1 MHETLTTDTPEEL
14 GRDYDKTLLSII
26 YGNGR
31 SLGSHPGKIEV
42 LKEAARREEAD
53 ILLISEAGYVDNG
66 VQSIEGFDIAGNQP
80 KQVRSGAFAAGVT
93 AWTRKASSIKILYK
107 NCIEHIG
114 GFQAIELHTNKKM
127 TIVVFYRSPNQ
138 EETDIIKTGEYFE
151 SLEENVY
158 LLGDLNVPEAC
169 WRDMEI
175 KGYTKSKTA
184 KENVI
189 DALTC
194 GGYRKQIITFPT
206 RKDNILDIVIIPT
219 NSEADCRPT
228 ISPEA
233 TEERAGTDHEW
244 IWCGI
249 KSVPNETGREQGGG
263 ETYEVN
269 KIPVTNYD
277 IVQEIIDKHQ
287 WVNHPERCEEWNRET
302 YIHDETNC
310 VVCEFINL
318 CQRALKEGTTYKIK
332 KKNRNEMGSLD
343 EAIAKQTEI
352 TLALKRIKMR
362 SPTQYNCDRWKHQ
375 SKILNEMC
383 DIRSKQTADRFVSKL
398 DKDKNAIYRPISEQ
412 SGGQIRCLD
421 NEDGVTITEPKEV
434 GNILANHMC
443 NKVFKKSN
451 AEEMKRKVR
460 TKIRNQNRKREKGKI
475 KIFRIDEKLV
485 GEAIKEI
492 KSTRSVDAN
501 GISNEFILKTKKAIT
516 WIITSIGKL
525 SFNSGIIPDCLKKVI
540 VVPIPKKSKANLP
553 SKVRPI
559 NLCSNIVK
567 IWERVAKKQ
576 IENILKENNF
586 FNPAQHGFRNDRS
599 TITCLAKIN
608 HKLEECVDEGAYMIC
623 LDFAKAFDTVDHE
636 VLIQEMGKA
645 GVEHTAYEWMSNWIL
660 GDKFQCRIGNT
671 LSDPKDISSG
681 CKQGS
686 CLGPL
691 AFIVFINSL
700 LDKLPR
706 DSTFGYADDLT
717 IIIPYG
723 RSRGKKEDADI
734 HNKRNEDIVQGY
746 LDACS
751 RWSERT
757 GLRFNTDK
765 CYIIGIGRRRKPDTE
780 FRIANEIITTPDNN
794 EVTVLG
800 LNFTGGKK
808 DYLASSKRAAKRSG
822 GLVFKRLKTLYRATK
837 FRHIKHLYHI
847 YYTSKALYG
856 SEIMEDYTW
865 KNGSYTKE
873 DRWTK
878 RLDTL
883 FKKLFIGKLPT
894 KSDLEKGKK
903 KNYTNNYELDAIPF
917 LPSQICLIKTLTL
930 VFRIIGGHLDESD
943 LTLNQMTTSREN
955 RTNTFTRSQSLG
967 RLGRELGEESTRN
980 KTLIR
985 RHNSIIKEIMKS
997 EKFGTIQYAK
1007 PAKQKH
1013 MIKQYV
1019 SGMKSEENEVR
1030 LKISQKL
1037 HKLSTEEKSRMV
1049 GWKVARQGSGRI
1061 AQ

>member
-1 MHETLTTDTPEEL
+1 MHETLTTDTSKKS
-14 GRDYDKTLLSII
+14 GREYNRILLSIV

-42 LKEAARREEAD
+42 LKEAARREQAD
-53 ILLISEAGYVDNG
+53 ILLISESGYVDNG

-93 AWTRKASSIKILYK
+93 AWTRKDSHIKILYK
-107 NCIEHIG
+107 NCVEHIG
-114 GFQAIELHTNKKM
+114 GFQAIELHTNMKM

-138 EETDIIKTGEYFE
+138 EETEIIKTGEYFE
-151 SLEENVY
+151 TLDENVY
-158 LLGDLNVPEAC
+158 LFGDLNVPEAC
-169 WRDMEI
+169 WRNMEI
-175 KGYTKSKTA
+175 KGYAKSKIA
-184 KENVI
+184 KESVI

-194 GGYRKQIITFPT
+194 GGYRKQIVTFPT
-206 RKDNILDIVIIPT
+206 RKDNILDIAVIPT
-219 NSEADCRPT
+219 NSEADCRST

-249 KSVPNETGREQGGG
+249 KSVSNETDQEHDG
-263 ETYEVN
+263 EETDEIN
-269 KIPVTNYD
+269 MIPITNYET
-277 IVQEIIDKHQ
+277 VQEVIDKHQ
-287 WVNHPERCEEWNRET
+287 WINHPDKCGEWSKET
-302 YIHDETNC
+302 YIHEEAKC

-318 CQRALKEGTTYKIK
+318 CQRALREGTTYKSK
-332 KKNRNEMGSLD
+332 KKNKNEISTLD
-343 EAIAKQTEI
+343 KAIAKQTEI

-383 DIRSKQTADRFVSKL
+383 DIRSRRTADRFVSKL
-398 DKDKNAIYRPISEQ
+398 DKDKNAIYRPINEQ
-412 SGGQIRCLD
+412 GGGQIRCLD
-421 NEDGVTITEPKEV
+421 NEDGVTVTDPKEV
-434 GNILANHMC
+434 GNILGNYMC

-451 AEEMKRKVR
+451 VDEMRGKVR
-460 TKIRNQNRKREKGKI
+460 TKVRGQNRKKEKGKV

-492 KSTRSVDAN
+492 KSTKSADAN
-501 GISNEFILKTKKAIT
+501 GISNEFILKTKRAIT
-516 WIITSIGKL
+516 WIIASIGKL

-576 IENILKENNF
+576 IETLLKENNF

-608 HKLEECVDEGAYMIC
+608 HRLEELVDEGAYMIC

-660 GDKFQCRIGNT
+660 GDKFQCRIGKA
-671 LSDPKDISSG
+671 LSDPKEISSG

-700 LDKLPR
+700 LDTLPR
-706 DSTFGYADDLT
+706 GSTFGYADDLT
-717 IIIPYG
+717 MIIPYG
-723 RSRGKKEDADI
+723 KCKNKKEDA
-734 HNKRNEDIVQGY
+734 NKNNTKNENVVQNY

-751 RWSERT
+751 KWSDRT
-757 GLRFNTDK
+757 GLRFNADK
-765 CYIIGIGRRRKPDTE
+765 CYIIGIGLRKRPDTE
-780 FRIANEIITTPDNN
+780 FKIANETITTPDNN

-808 DYLASSKRAAKRSG
+808 DYLMSSRKAAKKSG
-822 GLVFKRLKTLYRATK
+822 GLVFKRLITLYRATK

-856 SEIMEDYTW
+856 SEILEDYTW
-865 KNGSYTKE
+865 KDGNYTKK

-878 RLDTL
+878 RLDSL
-883 FKKLFIGKLPT
+883 YKKLFIGKLPT

-903 KNYTNNYELDAIPF
+903 KNYTDNYELDAIPF

-930 VFRIIGGHLDESD
+930 VFKIIGRHLDESD
-943 LTLNQMTTSREN
+943 LTLDQMTTSKESN
-955 RTNTFTRSQSLG
+955 AHMFTRSQSLG
-967 RLGRELGEESTRN
+967 RLDRELEEESIKNT
-980 KTLIR
+980 TLIR
-985 RHNSIIKEIMKS
+985 RHNGIIKDITKS
-997 EKFGTIQYAK
+997 ERFGTIRYAK

-1019 SGMKSEENEVR
+1019 SGMNSEENEIR
-1030 LKISQKL
+1030 LRISQKL
-1037 HKLSTEEKSRMV
+1037 HKLPTEGKDIV
-1049 GWKVARQGSGRI
+1049 KGGKVARQRHK
-1061 AQ
+1061 